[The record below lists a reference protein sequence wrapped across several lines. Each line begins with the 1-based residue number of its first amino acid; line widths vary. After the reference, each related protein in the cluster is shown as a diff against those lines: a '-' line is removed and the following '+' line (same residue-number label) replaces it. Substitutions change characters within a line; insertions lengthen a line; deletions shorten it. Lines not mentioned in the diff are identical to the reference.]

1 MQITIATT
9 LLVSLLGSTA
19 AFAPHAS
26 SARAFAV
33 NSKGGI
39 TQSLPTAAVILHMAE
54 KKAGSDKSLDDEV
67 DEMVSQELVKTKK
80 MSNLRNPNGVEY
92 APWMNISKE
101 DETKIRQM
109 SKDKAVAR
117 RKRQEQEQSVQG
129 ALLKDSQA
137 QELSGT
143 GLRFKLMDQTSEG
156 SSVELEW
163 ATAAETSTQGFII
176 KRRPAKTEDF
186 DVLASFEDYG
196 PLASK
201 GPDGGVY
208 RYLDTNVAPG
218 GWVYRV
224 TEREGDGSEND
235 LSQCLVDVTTEEEQ
249 RGAVIALVGLGIVAA
264 AAVFAGTMLDP
275 MQ

>member
-1 MQITIATT
+1 MKITITTT
-9 LLVSLLGSTA
+9 LLASLLGSSV
-19 AFAPHAS
+19 AFAPHSS

-33 NSKGGI
+33 KGAGQQI
-39 TQSLPTAAVILHMAE
+39 LPTATSALSMAE
-54 KKAGSDKSLDDEV
+54 DSSLDDEV
-67 DEMVSQELVKTKK
+67 DEMVSQEMVKTKK

-117 RKRQEQEQSVQG
+117 RKRQEQAQDVQG

-143 GLRFKLMDQTSEG
+143 GLRFKIMDATEQG

-163 ATAAETSTQGFII
+163 ATAAETSTQGFIV
-176 KRRPAKTEDF
+176 KRRPAKTEEF
-186 DVLASFEDYG
+186 TTLASFEDYG

-201 GPDGGVY
+201 GPEGGVY
-208 RYLDTNVAPG
+208 RYLDTNVVPG

-235 LSQCLVDVTTEEEQ
+235 LSQCLVDVTTEAEQ
-249 RGAVIALVGLGIVAA
+249 RGAVIALGVAGVVA
-264 AAVFAGTMLDP
+264 LAAVIAGTLLDP

>member
-33 NSKGGI
+33 NSKGGVQ
-39 TQSLPTAAVILHMAE
+39 QSLPTATSAVILHMAE
-54 KKAGSDKSLDDEV
+54 GGDGKSLDDEV
-67 DEMVSQELVKTKK
+67 DEMVSQEIVKTKK

-249 RGAVIALVGLGIVAA
+249 RGAVIALAGLGIVAV
-264 AAVFAGTMLDP
+264 AAVLAGVILDP